1 MAETAVSLAGQH
13 ALPKILE
20 AVKMLRDIPKE
31 VRDITDELESF
42 QDFIND
48 ADKVTEAEE
57 DDGRRHRIKE
67 RVMQLREAAFR
78 MEDVIDEYNISC
90 EDKQPDDPRCAT
102 LLCEAVDFI
111 KTQILRLQ
119 SAYKIQDVKSLVRAE
134 RDGFQSHFPLEQ
146 RQTNSRGNQDITW
159 QKLRRDPLFIEEDEV
174 VGLDGPRGI
183 LKNWLTKGREKRTVI
198 SVVGIAGVGKT
209 TLAKQVFD
217 QVRNNFD
224 CHALITVSQSF
235 SAEGLLR
242 HMLNELCKEKKE
254 DPPKDVSTIES
265 LTEEVRNRLRNK
277 RYVVLFDDVWNGKFW
292 DHIES
297 AVIDNKNGSRILITT
312 RDEKVAEYC
321 RKSSFVEV
329 LKLEEPLTEKESL
342 KLFCKKAFQYS
353 SDGDCPEEL
362 KDISLEIV
370 RKCKGLPLAIV
381 AIGGLLSQKDESA
394 PEWEQF
400 SGDLSLDLERNSELN
415 SITKILGLSYDD
427 LPINLRSCL
436 LYFGMYPEDY
446 EVKSDRLIRQW
457 IAEGFVKHETG
468 KTLEEV
474 GQQYLSGLVR
484 RSLEQVS
491 SFRSDG
497 KVKRCQVHD
506 LIHDMILRKVKD
518 TMFCQYIDGP
528 DQSVSSKI
536 VRRLTIATDDFS
548 GSIGSSPTRSI
559 FISTGEDEEVS
570 EHLVNKIPTNYMLL
584 KVLDFEGSGLRYVPE
599 NLGNLCHLKYL
610 SFRYTGIESP
620 PKSIGKLQN
629 LETLDIRDTGVSE
642 MPEEIGKLKKLRH
655 LLAYDM
661 IMGSILWKN
670 IGGMTSLQEIPPV
683 KIDDDGVVIREV
695 GKLKQLRELTVGNFT
710 EKHKETLCSLIN
722 EMRLLVKLK
731 IGTFYTADESEVI
744 DLYITSPMSTLRK
757 LVLFGKLTRL
767 PNWISQFPNLV
778 QLYLGGSRLTNDA
791 LKSLKNMPRLLFL
804 VLRDNAYEGETL
816 NFQSGGFQKLK
827 QLQLGFLDQLK
838 CILIDRGALCS
849 LEVFSLRKLSQLKTV
864 PSGIQHLEKLQD
876 LYIEDMPTEFEQR
889 IAPDGGQD
897 HWIIQDVPHV
907 RIWSEDAEEPLH
919 IFGRS

>member
-1 MAETAVSLAGQH
+1 MAETAVSLAGKH

-20 AVKMLRDIPKE
+20 AVKMVRDLPKE

-48 ADKVTEAEE
+48 ADKVAEAEQ

-67 RVMQLREAAFR
+67 RVMRLREAAFC

-90 EDKQPDDPRCAT
+90 EDKQPGDPRCAA
-102 LLCEAVDFI
+102 LLCEAVAFI
-111 KTQILRLQ
+111 KTQILLLQ

-134 RDGFQSHFPLEQ
+134 RDGFQTHFPLEP
-146 RQTNSRGNQDITW
+146 RLTSSRGNQDVTW
-159 QKLRRDPLFIEEDEV
+159 QKLRMDPLFIDEDDV
-174 VGLDGPRGI
+174 VGLDGPRDT

-198 SVVGIAGVGKT
+198 SVVGIPGVGKT
-209 TLAKQVFD
+209 TLAKQVYD
-217 QVRNNFD
+217 QVRNNFE
-224 CHALITVSQSF
+224 CHALITVSQSY

-242 HMLNELCKEKKE
+242 RLLDELCKVKKE
-254 DPPKDVSTIES
+254 DPPKDVSNMES

-277 RYVVLFDDVWNGKFW
+277 RYVVLFDDVWNETFW

-312 RDEKVAEYC
+312 RDEKVAGYC
-321 RKSSFVEV
+321 KKSSFVEV
-329 LKLEEPLTEKESL
+329 LKLEEPLTEQESL
-342 KLFCKKAFQYS
+342 KLFSKKAFQYS

-362 KDISLEIV
+362 KDISLQIV

-381 AIGGLLSQKDESA
+381 AVGGLLSQKDESA
-394 PEWEQF
+394 PEWGQF
-400 SGDLSLDLERNSELN
+400 SRDLSLDLERNSELN
-415 SITKILGLSYDD
+415 SITKILGLSYEY

-436 LYFGMYPEDY
+436 LYFGIYPEDY
-446 EVKSDRLIRQW
+446 EIKSDRLIRQW

-484 RSLEQVS
+484 RSLVQVS
-491 SFRSDG
+491 SFRIDG
-497 KVKRCQVHD
+497 KVKSCGVHD

-518 TMFCQYIDGP
+518 TGFCQYIDGC

-548 GSIGSSPTRSI
+548 ESIGSSSIRSI
-559 FISTGEDEEVS
+559 FISTGEDEVF

-610 SFRYTGIESP
+610 SFRYTGIESL

-642 MPEEIGKLKKLRH
+642 MPEEISNVTKLRH
-655 LLAYDM
+655 LLSYFTGL
-661 IMGSILWKN
+661 IQWKD

-683 KIDDDGVVIREV
+683 IIDDDGVVIREV
-695 GKLKQLRELTVGNFT
+695 GKLKQLRELSVVYFRGKH
-710 EKHKETLCSLIN
+710 EKTLCSLIN
-722 EMRLLVKLK
+722 EMPLLEKVR
-731 IGTFYTADESEVI
+731 IDTADESEVI
-744 DLYITSPMSTLRK
+744 DLYITSPMSTLKK
-757 LVLFGKLTRL
+757 LVLRGTLTRL

-778 QLYLGGSRLTNDA
+778 QLYLSGSRLTNDA
-791 LKSLKNMPRLLFL
+791 LKSLKNMPRLMLLFL
-804 VLRDNAYEGETL
+804 SDNAYEGETL

-827 QLQLGFLDQLK
+827 TLLLK
-838 CILIDRGALCS
+838 SLNKLESILIDRGALCS
-849 LEVFSLRKLSQLKTV
+849 LELFSLRELSQLKTV
-864 PSGIQHLEKLQD
+864 PSGIQHLEKLKD

-889 IAPDGGQD
+889 TAPDGGED

-919 IFGRS
+919 MFGRSHH

>member
-1 MAETAVSLAGQH
+1 MAETAVSLAGKH

-20 AVKMLRDIPKE
+20 AVKMVRDLPKE

-48 ADKVTEAEE
+48 ADKVAEAEQ

-67 RVMQLREAAFR
+67 RVMRLREAAFC

-90 EDKQPDDPRCAT
+90 EDKQPGDPRCAA
-102 LLCEAVDFI
+102 LLCEAVAFI
-111 KTQILRLQ
+111 KTQILLLQ

-134 RDGFQSHFPLEQ
+134 RDGFQTHFPLEP
-146 RQTNSRGNQDITW
+146 RLTSSRGNQDVTW
-159 QKLRRDPLFIEEDEV
+159 QKLRMDPLFIDEDDV
-174 VGLDGPRGI
+174 VGLDGPRDT

-198 SVVGIAGVGKT
+198 SVVGIPGVGKT
-209 TLAKQVFD
+209 TLAKQVYD
-217 QVRNNFD
+217 QVRNNFE
-224 CHALITVSQSF
+224 CHALITVSQSY

-242 HMLNELCKEKKE
+242 RLLDELCKVKKE
-254 DPPKDVSTIES
+254 DPPKDVSNMES

-277 RYVVLFDDVWNGKFW
+277 RYVVLFDDVWNETFW

-312 RDEKVAEYC
+312 RDEKVAGYC
-321 RKSSFVEV
+321 KKSSFVEV
-329 LKLEEPLTEKESL
+329 LKLEEPLTEQESL
-342 KLFCKKAFQYS
+342 KLFSKKAFQYS

-362 KDISLEIV
+362 KDISLQIV

-381 AIGGLLSQKDESA
+381 AVGGLLSQKDESA
-394 PEWEQF
+394 PEWGQF
-400 SGDLSLDLERNSELN
+400 SRDLSLDLERNSELN
-415 SITKILGLSYDD
+415 SITKILGLSYEY

-436 LYFGMYPEDY
+436 LYFGIYPEDY
-446 EVKSDRLIRQW
+446 EIKSDRLIRQW

-484 RSLEQVS
+484 RSLVQVS
-491 SFRSDG
+491 SFRIDG
-497 KVKRCQVHD
+497 KVKSCGVHD

-518 TMFCQYIDGP
+518 TGFCQYIDGC

-548 GSIGSSPTRSI
+548 ESIGSSSIRSI
-559 FISTGEDEEVS
+559 FISTGEDEVF
-570 EHLVNKIPTNYMLL
+570 EHLVNKIPTRYLIL

-610 SFRYTGIESP
+610 SFRYTGIESL

-642 MPEEIGKLKKLRH
+642 MPEEISKLTKLRH
-655 LLAYDM
+655 LLSYFTGL
-661 IMGSILWKN
+661 IQWKD

-683 KIDDDGVVIREV
+683 IIDDDGVVIREV
-695 GKLKQLRELTVGNFT
+695 GKLKQLRELSVVYFRGKH
-710 EKHKETLCSLIN
+710 EKTLCSLIN
-722 EMRLLVKLK
+722 EMPLLEKVR
-731 IGTFYTADESEVI
+731 IDTADESEVI
-744 DLYITSPMSTLRK
+744 DLYITSPMSTLKK
-757 LVLFGKLTRL
+757 LVLRGTLTRL

-778 QLYLGGSRLTNDA
+778 QLYLSGSRLTNDA
-791 LKSLKNMPRLLFL
+791 LKSLKNMPRLMLLFL
-804 VLRDNAYEGETL
+804 SDNAYEGETL

-827 QLQLGFLDQLK
+827 TLLLK
-838 CILIDRGALCS
+838 SLNKLESILIDRGALCS
-849 LEVFSLRKLSQLKTV
+849 LELFSLRELSQLKTV
-864 PSGIQHLEKLQD
+864 PSGIQHLEKLKD

-889 IAPDGGQD
+889 TAPDGGED

-919 IFGRS
+919 MFGRSHH

>member
-20 AVKMLRDIPKE
+20 AVKMLRDLPKE

-48 ADKVTEAEE
+48 ADKVAEAEE

-67 RVMQLREAAFR
+67 RVMRLREAAFR

-90 EDKQPDDPRCAT
+90 EDKQPDDPRCAA
-102 LLCEAVDFI
+102 LLCEAVAFI
-111 KTQILRLQ
+111 KTQILLLQ

-134 RDGFQSHFPLEQ
+134 RDGFQTHFPLEP
-146 RQTNSRGNQDITW
+146 RLTSSRGNQDVTW
-159 QKLRRDPLFIEEDEV
+159 QKLRMDPLFIEENDV
-174 VGLDGPRGI
+174 VGLDGPRDT

-198 SVVGIAGVGKT
+198 SVVGIPGVGKT
-209 TLAKQVFD
+209 TYPF
-217 QVRNNFD
+217 
-224 CHALITVSQSF
+224 HAL
-235 SAEGLLR
+235 LR
-242 HMLNELCKEKKE
+242 RMLDELCKEKKE

-342 KLFCKKAFQYS
+342 KLFSKKAFQYS

-394 PEWEQF
+394 PEWGQF
-400 SGDLSLDLERNSELN
+400 SRDLSLDLERNSELN

-468 KTLEEV
+468 KSLEEV

-484 RSLEQVS
+484 RSLVQVS
-491 SFRSDG
+491 SLRING
-497 KVKRCQVHD
+497 KVKSCRVHD

-518 TMFCQYIDGP
+518 TGFCQYIDGP

-536 VRRLTIATDDFS
+536 VRRLTIATDDFRKFEKLS
-548 GSIGSSPTRSI
+548 Q
-559 FISTGEDEEVS
+559 D
-570 EHLVNKIPTNYMLL
+570 LVNKFPTNYMLL

-610 SFRYTGIESP
+610 SFRYTGIASL

-629 LETLDIRDTGVSE
+629 LETLDIRDTYVFE
-642 MPEEIGKLKKLRH
+642 IPEEIMKLKKLRQC
-655 LLAYDM
+655 D
-661 IMGSILWKN
+661 

-683 KIDDDGVVIREV
+683 IIDDDGVVIREV
-695 GKLKQLRELTVGNFT
+695 EKLKQLRKLWVEDFRGKH
-710 EKHKETLCSLIN
+710 EKTLCSLIN
-722 EMRLLVKLK
+722 EMPLLEKLLIDTSDESEVIDLWVLSVIDFK
-731 IGTFYTADESEVI
+731 GKHKETLSSLINEMPLLEKLLIDTADESEVI
-744 DLYITSPMSTLRK
+744 DLYITSPMSTLRNRK
-757 LVLFGKLTRL
+757 LNLFGTLTRL

-778 QLYLGGSRLTNDA
+778 QLRLRGSRLTNDA

-804 VLRDNAYEGETL
+804 FLESDNAYEGETL

-827 QLQLGFLDQLK
+827 LLHLGHLDQLK

-849 LEVFSLRKLSQLKTV
+849 VEEIVLQDLSQLKTV
-864 PSGIQHLEKLQD
+864 PSGIQHLEKLKD
-876 LYIEDMPTEFEQR
+876 LYINYMPTELVQR
-889 IAPDGGQD
+889 IAPDGGED

-907 RIWSEDAEEPLH
+907 RIWK
-919 IFGRS
+919 

>member
-20 AVKMLRDIPKE
+20 AVKMLRDLPKE

-48 ADKVTEAEE
+48 ADKVAEAEQ

-67 RVMQLREAAFR
+67 RVMRLREVAFC
-78 MEDVIDEYNISC
+78 MEDVIDDYNISC
-90 EDKQPDDPRCAT
+90 EDKQPDDPRCAA
-102 LLCEAVDFI
+102 LLCEAVAFI
-111 KTQILRLQ
+111 KTQILLLQ
-119 SAYKIQDVKSLVRAE
+119 SAYKIQDVKSLRYIE
-134 RDGFQSHFPLEQ
+134 
-146 RQTNSRGNQDITW
+146 
-159 QKLRRDPLFIEEDEV
+159 KLVD
-174 VGLDGPRGI
+174 
-183 LKNWLTKGREKRTVI
+183 KGKRKTHCHKLVDK
-198 SVVGIAGVGKT
+198 GKRKT
-209 TLAKQVFD
+209 TLAKQVYD
-217 QVRNNFD
+217 QVRNNFE

-265 LTEEVRNRLRNK
+265 LTEEVRNRLHNK

-329 LKLEEPLTEKESL
+329 HKLEKPLTEEESL

-394 PEWEQF
+394 PEWGQF
-400 SGDLSLDLERNSELN
+400 SRDLSLDLERNSELN

-446 EVKSDRLIRQW
+446 EVTSDRLIRQW

-484 RSLEQVS
+484 RSLVQVS
-491 SFRSDG
+491 SFRIDG
-497 KVKRCQVHD
+497 KVKRCHVHD

-518 TMFCQYIDGP
+518 TGFCQYIDGP

-548 GSIGSSPTRSI
+548 GSIGSSPIRSI
-559 FISTGEDEEVS
+559 LIMTGKYEKLSQD
-570 EHLVNKIPTNYMLL
+570 LVNKFPTNYMVL

-599 NLGNLCHLKYL
+599 NLGNLCYLKYL
-610 SFRYTGIESP
+610 SFRYTWITSL

-629 LETLDIRDTGVSE
+629 LETLDIRDTRVSK
-642 MPEEIGKLKKLRH
+642 MPEEIRKLTKLRQ
-655 LLAYDM
+655 LLSYYTGL
-661 IMGSILWKN
+661 IQWKD

-683 KIDDDGVVIREV
+683 IIDDDGVVIGEV
-695 GKLKQLRELTVGNFT
+695 GKLKQLRELLVVKFRGKH
-710 EKHKETLCSLIN
+710 EKTLCSVIN
-722 EMRLLVKLK
+722 EMPLLEKLH
-731 IGTFYTADESEVI
+731 IYTADWSEVI
-744 DLYITSPMSTLRK
+744 DLYITSPMSTLRQ
-757 LVLFGKLTRL
+757 LVLWGTLTRL
-767 PNWISQFPNLV
+767 PNWILQFPNLV
-778 QLYLGGSRLTNDA
+778 QLSLVGSKLTNDA
-791 LKSLKNMPRLLFL
+791 FNSLKNMPRLLFL
-804 VLRDNAYEGETL
+804 DLSYNAYEGETL
-816 NFQSGGFQKLK
+816 NFQGGGFQKLK
-827 QLQLGFLDQLK
+827 RLQLRYLDQLK

-849 LEVFSLRKLSQLKTV
+849 VEEIVLQDLSQLKTV
-864 PSGIQHLEKLQD
+864 PSGIQHLEKLKD
-876 LYIEDMPTEFEQR
+876 LYINYMPTELVQR
-889 IAPDGGQD
+889 IAPDGGED
-897 HWIIQDVPHV
+897 HWIIQDLPHV
-907 RIWSEDAEEPLH
+907 RIWSRGAEEPSH
-919 IFGRS
+919 IFGRSHH